1 MRRRPQPHSLP
12 LDLDASPPPPHSLP
26 RCPPVFS
33 SHSHRSA
40 LSSASR
46 PLGGGALPIAIPQPR
61 QPDPTQAH
69 IGLLIVLLN
78 LLLPPVLLSN
88 FLRAGVHHA
97 SAHSLL
103 DQARGFHF
111 RSSLVDLPAVSAAR
125 SLLIL
130 CKHPALPPPC
140 AYTAC
145 GGGAAYLWVA
155 AACSIGSLFYVL
167 AKAAAVFGVAADG
180 AAGLE
185 LHGKGQLL
193 ALAYRA
199 SSREKHRLHV
209 VYRVNIK
216 VATSMD
222 DIDDEDNDEGPLTR
236 TRALLFTGALIR
248 TTE

>member
-1 MRRRPQPHSLP
+1 MRCRPQPHSLP
-12 LDLDASPPPPHSLP
+12 LDLDALPPPPHSLP
-26 RCPPVFS
+26 RCPPAFS

-61 QPDPTQAH
+61 QPDPAQAH

-78 LLLPPVLLSN
+78 LLLPPALLSN
-88 FLRAGVHHA
+88 FLRDGVHHA
-97 SAHSLL
+97 STHNLL

-125 SLLIL
+125 SLIL
-130 CKHPALPPPC
+130 C

-145 GGGAAYLWVA
+145 GGGAAYLWAA

-199 SSREKHRLHV
+199 SSREKRRLHV
-209 VYRVNIK
+209 VYRVNIE

-222 DIDDEDNDEGPLTR
+222 DIDDEDNDEGPVTR